1 MPKLLIQP
9 IVENALQHGISKEQS
24 VGMVQIRVYGEEEE
38 LHILVRNS
46 GPEFPPEL
54 LCQQHYCG
62 GASKH
67 IGLQNISRRLNLL
80 YGEKAEMRIVSGE
93 NLLTSVEIILPRSSQ
108 DEEENTMRI
117 MIVDDDFLVRTNLK
131 RLLET
136 SEKCRNAGYMI
147 IAEAADG
154 DQALHQ
160 IEMTEPDVIIS
171 DIKMPQMDGLEL
183 QKEVKREHPE
193 ISMIMLSGY
202 DDLDYVRQ
210 ALKTEQLIIS

>member
-1 MPKLLIQP
+1 
-9 IVENALQHGISKEQS
+9 
-24 VGMVQIRVYGEEEE
+24 
-38 LHILVRNS
+38 
-46 GPEFPPEL
+46 
-54 LCQQHYCG
+54 
-62 GASKH
+62 
-67 IGLQNISRRLNLL
+67 
-80 YGEKAEMRIVSGE
+80 
-93 NLLTSVEIILPRSSQ
+93 
-108 DEEENTMRI
+108 MRI

-210 ALKTEQLIIS
+210 ALKN

>member
-1 MPKLLIQP
+1 MCIAKTADTANRGKCIAAWNL
-9 IVENALQHGISKEQS
+9 EGT
-24 VGMVQIRVYGEEEE
+24 VGRYGTDQVYGEEEE

-108 DEEENTMRI
+108 DEEEKYDENN
-117 MIVDDDFLVRTNLK
+117 D
-131 RLLET
+131 
-136 SEKCRNAGYMI
+136 CR
-147 IAEAADG
+147 
-154 DQALHQ
+154 
-160 IEMTEPDVIIS
+160 
-171 DIKMPQMDGLEL
+171 
-183 QKEVKREHPE
+183 
-193 ISMIMLSGY
+193 
-202 DDLDYVRQ
+202 
-210 ALKTEQLIIS
+210 